1 MNRMPRFI
9 RIKYKLVYLL
19 GIGILA
25 LVVTAA
31 CSAGDEQVVESP
43 PDDRGTPSDTERLR
57 PDLLPLLKGP
67 VSPDGLQ
74 AILGTPDLSVG
85 ENRVAFVLTSI
96 DDLVRAPEV
105 MVSSFFFLNADAE
118 GEPKQTIPAIF
129 RPWPYGTRGLHTTRL
144 SFDQPGRWGIEI
156 MVLSGDGSSRQV
168 QLYFEVMEAAS
179 AISVGSP
186 AVRSRNKTRDDVQSL
201 SELTTGSLHDPDLY
215 QMTVADAVTSGL
227 PTVIVVASPA
237 FCTNA
242 VCGPQVEVL
251 QQLKNKYKGQAN
263 FIHVDFYDNPQEIQG
278 DLSTARLSPIVAEWG
293 LPSTEWSFVV
303 DRDGIVTS
311 RFEAFATLKEL
322 EQALQTVF

>member
-1 MNRMPRFI
+1 
-9 RIKYKLVYLL
+9 
-19 GIGILA
+19 
-25 LVVTAA
+25 
-31 CSAGDEQVVESP
+31 
-43 PDDRGTPSDTERLR
+43 
-57 PDLLPLLKGP
+57 
-67 VSPDGLQ
+67 
-74 AILGTPDLSVG
+74 
-85 ENRVAFVLTSI
+85 
-96 DDLVRAPEV
+96 
-105 MVSSFFFLNADAE
+105 
-118 GEPKQTIPAIF
+118 
-129 RPWPYGTRGLHTTRL
+129 
-144 SFDQPGRWGIEI
+144 
-156 MVLSGDGSSRQV
+156 MVLGGDGSSRQV

-251 QQLKNKYKGQAN
+251 QELKNKFKGQAN

-293 LPSTEWSFVV
+293 VAQHRMV
-303 DRDGIVTS
+303 ICG
-311 RFEAFATLKEL
+311 
-322 EQALQTVF
+322 